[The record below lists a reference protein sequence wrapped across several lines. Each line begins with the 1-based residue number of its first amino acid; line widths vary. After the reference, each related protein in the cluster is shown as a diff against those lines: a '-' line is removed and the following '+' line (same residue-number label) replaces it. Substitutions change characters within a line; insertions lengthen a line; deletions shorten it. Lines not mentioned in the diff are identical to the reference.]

1 MRQTAAIVTLE
12 IIGGILLLAIAG
24 AVALAYMLSR
34 GPVELSLFK
43 GEVEDALVAARDGRD
58 VNIDRLALQWS
69 PADRRVIFAANGL
82 KLADNDGQ
90 LAGEAE
96 QAVIT
101 LDAGSLIFGRVEV
114 TETQLR
120 NGWADV
126 RNISPTEWTFA
137 GEPLP
142 EFEARTLPDT
152 PEGWLV
158 LSNSTL
164 ANLLEGLKQ
173 SRASNTFEVAA
184 FENMELRFFDQAG
197 DIMAVMDEARGRFDQ
212 TGSGLEA
219 TLSGS
224 GEGIGLPGDLTTSLS
239 IPEGYTTLDFEIG
252 ITNWSIGDL
261 ANRLG
266 AGVSLVAG
274 FPADI
279 TIGLSYK
286 EGEGIAALSL
296 AADAEAGNITL
307 AGRDF
312 DFETLRF
319 DAAYSPS
326 DDRLTYTDLAI
337 ETERADGVFS
347 GWIDGLVREDE
358 TITFDLSSE
367 SASLD
372 FTPYFPDVWDLDS
385 VALQGTLDMETTA
398 VSLSSY
404 TVGTRGIEFAGAAD
418 MMPVSDPEEGELP
431 FQITSQGE
439 AEGTITKQ
447 QVLAFWPETL
457 GAGARNFAQSRVLDG
472 RVTAASYR
480 LELKRD
486 SFAEGFLRDEDL
498 TVRFFIED
506 AAVKFLD
513 DLPPVTDAIGSGRLT
528 GNGLQVQLSEGRYDG
543 WVLSEGSVHF
553 PKFNPKGE
561 LFRVSAKGQGPLVN
575 VMRNIAGSRLMRDN
589 PDALDP
595 ERFSGDAVAAIELLR
610 PALDDVPV
618 EDMQIS
624 VKAQVTDGILA
635 DALPGLDLT
644 DMRVDVSLENMRLVM
659 TGFGDLGPA
668 PVQFT
673 WRDEFN
679 DGGDTADLS
688 ASAFV
693 SPDFLNRFGVVGR
706 AYVSEDIPVELQAQV
721 AADGVSK
728 VEVGFELQQSRVDIS
743 EIGYIKPV
751 GEPARATLSYDAKS
765 ETNASTFR
773 FLSEKARF
781 DGDVVLTKAG
791 RLQSLDVREAFHDGF
806 MDVSGSVRREQNGK
820 LVSELNGAFLDASAF
835 FGDFA
840 SMGGNATGISLPI
853 VLTANLDTLRLR
865 SGLDLEDASLSFISA
880 ETGVREVRADG
891 TIETGGQ
898 MSAVYTGPTVED
910 PARISLDSDDAGF
923 FMRALLRQDFLTG
936 GSLSLNGDLARG
948 SDPARLQLEL
958 SDVRMRDAPF
968 LTQVLSLA
976 SLRGLADTLS
986 GEGVLFTDIS
996 VPVAVQSGRFV
1007 IEGARANGPALGLT
1021 LNGWF
1026 EQETDEIRLSGVLV
1040 PSFGMNSMLGG
1051 VPVIGDLF
1059 VGREGEGIFSLTYS
1073 VRGTTDRAQVA
1084 VNPLS
1089 AVTPG
1094 ILRRIFENP
1103 ADTSI
1108 PEGIPVDPDKTP
1120 PAPPMPDAE
1129 FIAPAPGS
1137 ETN

>member
-1 MRQTAAIVTLE
+1 MRQTAAVVTLE

-43 GEVEDALVAARDGRD
+43 DEVEKALVAARDGRD
-58 VNIDRLALQWS
+58 VDIERLALQWS
-69 PADRRVIFAANGL
+69 PADRRMIFAASGL

-126 RNISPTEWTFA
+126 RNSSPTEWTFA

-142 EFEARTLPDT
+142 EFEARELPIT
-152 PEGWLV
+152 PEGWLA
-158 LSNSTL
+158 LSNTTL
-164 ANLLEGLKQ
+164 ASLLDGLKA
-173 SRASNTFEVAA
+173 SRTSTSLEVAA
-184 FENMELRFFDQAG
+184 FENMELRFFDQEG
-197 DIMAVMDEARGRFDQ
+197 GVIAVMDEASGRFDQ

-219 TLSGS
+219 SLSGS

-239 IPEGYTTLDFEIG
+239 VPDGYTDLDFKVG

-261 ANRLG
+261 ASRFG
-266 AGVSLVAG
+266 AGETLVTG

-279 TIGLSYK
+279 TIGLTYI
-286 EGEGIAALSL
+286 EDEGIAGLSL
-296 AADAEAGNITL
+296 AADAEEGRVTL
-307 AGRDF
+307 AGRDL
-312 DFETLRF
+312 DFEALRF
-319 DAAYSPS
+319 DAAYAPAE
-326 DDRLTYTDLAI
+326 DRLAFSDLGI
-337 ETERADGVFS
+337 ETERANGVFS
-347 GWIDGLVREDE
+347 GWIDGLVRQDG
-358 TITFDLSSE
+358 TIAFDLVSDST
-367 SASLD
+367 SLD
-372 FTPYFPDVWDLDS
+372 FTPYFPDVWQLDR

-398 VSLSSY
+398 VSLSAY
-404 TVGTRGIEFAGAAD
+404 DVETRGIEFVGTAD
-418 MMPVSDPEEGELP
+418 IAPVSEPEEGELP
-431 FQITSQGE
+431 FQITSEGE
-439 AEGTITKQ
+439 AVGTITKD

-457 GAGARNFAQSRVLDG
+457 GRGARDFARNRVLDG
-472 RVTAASYR
+472 RVTAASYQ
-480 LELKRD
+480 LKLQRD
-486 SFAEGFLRDEDL
+486 SFEEGFLRDEDL
-498 TVRFFIED
+498 AVRFFIED
-506 AAVKFLD
+506 AAVKFLN
-513 DLPPVTDAIGSGRLT
+513 DLPPVTDATGSGRLT
-528 GNGLQVQLSEGRYDG
+528 GNGFQVQLSEGNYDG

-553 PKFNPKGE
+553 PRFNPKGE
-561 LFRVSAKGQGPLVN
+561 LFRVSARGQGPLVN
-575 VMRNIAGSRLMRDN
+575 VMRNIAESRLMRDN

-595 ERFSGDAVAAIELLR
+595 ERFSGDATASIELLR

-624 VKAQVTDGILA
+624 VEAEVTDGTLA
-635 DALPGLDLT
+635 EALPGLDLT
-644 DMRVDVSLENMRLVM
+644 NMRVDVSLENMRLVM

-721 AADGVSK
+721 AADGIAG
-728 VEVGFELQQSRVDIS
+728 VEVGFELQQSRIDIS

-781 DGDVVLTKAG
+781 DGDVVLSKAG
-791 RLQSLDVREAFHDGF
+791 RLQSLVVREAYHDGF
-806 MDVSGSVRREQNGK
+806 MDVSGNVRVEPNGK

-840 SMGGNATGISLPI
+840 SMGGNASGISLP
-853 VLTANLDTLRLR
+853 VTLTANLDTLRLR
-865 SGLDLEDASLSFISA
+865 RGLDLKEASLSFVSA

-891 TIETGGQ
+891 TIESGGK
-898 MSAVYTGPTVED
+898 MSAVYIGPTAEA

-936 GSLSLNGDLARG
+936 GTLSLNGDLARG
-948 SDPARLQLEL
+948 SDPARLRLEL

-996 VPVAVQSGRFV
+996 VPVAIQSGRFV

-1026 EQETDEIRLSGVLV
+1026 EQESDEIRLSGVLV